1 MPPVSPITD
10 WGTAVITSV
19 ATALA
24 LFVAAI
30 PKVVGFLV
38 ILILG
43 WIIAGIIGGVVA
55 TILRTVRF
63 NDLANRSGITGFV
76 ERMGVRQDASGA
88 LAGVAKWFVRLI
100 VLVVA
105 FDALGLPAVSQ
116 IFTQMLAWL
125 PNVVVAMVVLVI
137 TGIIAKAASD
147 LVRGSTSQAGM
158 GNPNLMATLTNWTIW
173 AFGIIVAV
181 NQIGVASTLVNT
193 LFMAFVG
200 ALALALGLAFGL
212 GGRDTA
218 SEIVHNLYNN
228 TRYAAPKLRR
238 ATDIAQRE
246 AMAMGGGSREP
257 RAESSTPRTEPYRP

>member
-1 MPPVSPITD
+1 
-10 WGTAVITSV
+10 
-19 ATALA
+19 
-24 LFVAAI
+24 
-30 PKVVGFLV
+30 
-38 ILILG
+38 
-43 WIIAGIIGGVVA
+43 
-55 TILRTVRF
+55 
-63 NDLANRSGITGFV
+63 
-76 ERMGVRQDASGA
+76 
-88 LAGVAKWFVRLI
+88 
-100 VLVVA
+100 
-105 FDALGLPAVSQ
+105 
-116 IFTQMLAWL
+116 
-125 PNVVVAMVVLVI
+125 
-137 TGIIAKAASD
+137 
-147 LVRGSTSQAGM
+147 
-158 GNPNLMATLTNWTIW
+158 MATLTNWTIW